1 MPRRPPPGLLRR
13 GVGGAAVLMFSLAG
27 CATGPS
33 GTVLGEPV
41 SGAVTPG
48 TDIAPDEQTS
58 GPVLQSAGL
67 PADWPAGLTLPDGAS
82 GTWSTT
88 DDTGMSVLF
97 DAPQDLP
104 TLRSWF
110 DGVVTG
116 LGYARKTDDSFV
128 GMLSTSWTDGDVT
141 ISVTAT
147 PVDDR
152 TSGVLLVQPDR

>member
-1 MPRRPPPGLLRR
+1 MRRGLPSGVLRR
-13 GVGGAAVLMFSLAG
+13 GLGGLAVALALTGCAGAAPV
-27 CATGPS
+27 
-33 GTVLGEPV
+33 GTVGEPV

-48 TDIAPDEQTS
+48 PDIAPDVQTS
-58 GPVLQSAGL
+58 GPVEQSAGL
-67 PADWPAGLTLPDGAS
+67 PTDWPAGLILPDGATV
-82 GTWSTT
+82 TWSTT

-104 TLRSWF
+104 ALRSWF

-128 GMLSTSWTDGDVT
+128 GMLSTSWTDGAVT